1 MQSVFFVLN
10 FYIWCVFEY
19 FRFSRGEPI
28 SYDWLCHQIGF
39 SDVAV
44 PNTILDLIHMEAV
57 HDVFDLYLWLSYRFP
72 DMFPDT
78 EIVRSIQSELDD
90 VIEEGEYWYTY
101 PLQLKVGTYQSS

>member
-78 EIVRSIQSELDD
+78 EIVRSIQSELDG
-90 VIEEGEYWYTY
+90 VIEEGESCYTY
-101 PLQLKVGTYQSS
+101 FNHIRVL